1 MKIRLLH
8 ALCVL
13 ASGGLALENA
23 PAADEIAPLPGL
35 DTCIAAALQQRP
47 GMLFGWRSLNDPPDG
62 SHRIT
67 FITPHG
73 RSQTPSARPM
83 RRPTCASRIAPACTA
98 SSTTSG

>member
-13 ASGGLALENA
+13 TSGGLAFENA

-35 DTCIAAALQQRP
+35 GTCIAAALQQRP

-62 SHRIT
+62 GYRIT
-67 FITPHG
+67 VITPDG
-73 RSQTPSARPM
+73 K
-83 RRPTCASRIAPACTA
+83 IAGAVC
-98 SSTTSG
+98 SSDESFMNYPG